1 MKFKKIAKIMTVVM
15 LSTSM
20 LTGCSSTKGSSGEKP
35 EDAPDTWIADR
46 TITGLV
52 FQSAG
57 DASVEI
63 NPEIQD
69 YIKEKTG
76 ITLELQGITAED
88 TQGALASGLAAG
100 NLPDFI
106 AYYLDNSGRPEMPM
120 LLKAANE
127 GQFVDLKPFMEKSKI
142 YSKYLQEDYL
152 PQDTRDNIMF
162 RDEWNGASYLVHMAI
177 NRNPGQV
184 SKKYVGGTYIKK
196 SIADELGIDP
206 LEIDTSEEI
215 YEVAKQIKDKNFADD
230 NGAPVTPIGPTAWG
244 GRDGDYLYNDIV
256 WTGDSAEKFFKDES
270 GQIKHESQTDYGL
283 KRVEY
288 VQKLLKENLM
298 HPEYYTMNE
307 TRAKEGIVNGSF
319 GIVSDMHNYL
329 TENNDM
335 GYIPLGPVNRVDGTN
350 NKIMQYKSGSAG
362 WAIPST
368 TKNPEEVFK
377 FADWLASREGKLL
390 YFYGLEGRDY
400 DLDANG
406 NPVVKKE
413 VLELK
418 EKNPEEAKKLG
429 FRGVGSYWGEHLGFT
444 DIDNEADFGE
454 VEWGESVVN
463 EDSSAATK
471 IIEMYKYDE
480 KVKEATIV
488 DGMTPKSFLYEFDK
502 GEGKLDSALSR
513 YNEDMQRAYYAK
525 SIDEAKKILGES
537 KKNLEENGLN
547 EFCDLLEKKER
558 EGITIRY

>member
-1 MKFKKIAKIMTVVM
+1 
-15 LSTSM
+15 
-20 LTGCSSTKGSSGEKP
+20 
-35 EDAPDTWIADR
+35 
-46 TITGLV
+46 
-52 FQSAG
+52 
-57 DASVEI
+57 
-63 NPEIQD
+63 
-69 YIKEKTG
+69 
-76 ITLELQGITAED
+76 
-88 TQGALASGLAAG
+88 
-100 NLPDFI
+100 
-106 AYYLDNSGRPEMPM
+106 
-120 LLKAANE
+120 
-127 GQFVDLKPFMEKSKI
+127 
-142 YSKYLQEDYL
+142 
-152 PQDTRDNIMF
+152 
-162 RDEWNGASYLVHMAI
+162 
-177 NRNPGQV
+177 
-184 SKKYVGGTYIKK
+184 
-196 SIADELGIDP
+196 
-206 LEIDTSEEI
+206 
-215 YEVAKQIKDKNFADD
+215 
-230 NGAPVTPIGPTAWG
+230 
-244 GRDGDYLYNDIV
+244 
-256 WTGDSAEKFFKDES
+256 
-270 GQIKHESQTDYGL
+270 
-283 KRVEY
+283 
-288 VQKLLKENLM
+288 
-298 HPEYYTMNE
+298 
-307 TRAKEGIVNGSF
+307 
-319 GIVSDMHNYL
+319 
-329 TENNDM
+329 M